1 MTYEGDAKTFD
12 LVIRGGTIVDG
23 LGGEPYVGDIAIAD
37 GVIRA
42 IGAVDGPGDREIDAT
57 GLHVTPGFVDLHTHY
72 DGQAIWSDR
81 MTPSSAHGVTTAVM
95 GNCGVGFAPC
105 RPEDHDTLVDVMA
118 GVEDIPGVVMVD
130 GLPWTWETFPEFLDA
145 LDSRQR
151 DIDVAAFLPH
161 SPLRVY
167 VMGRRGVD
175 RELPTPEDLAM
186 MRKLAEEA
194 VRAGAVGFASSRL
207 TLHKTAGG
215 QPIPSYEAQHAE
227 IEAIARGVDDAGGG
241 LLQFVPD
248 LMAGDYEGA
257 LKAVFDVAADVGL
270 PVTFTLAIGNAGPP
284 LHLDALRMVEKAN
297 AQAGPDGPLVTGQIF
312 PRPIGLVLGLELSGN
327 PFVMYPSYREIADL
341 PLDERVARMRR
352 PEVRKRIL
360 TDTPASD
367 GHPLMFAAQAWDYMY
382 PLGDPPNYEPS
393 PQDSIGARARARGV
407 DPLEEAYDRLLD
419 DDGHAMLLVTLAN
432 FRDNSLDTV
441 AELIQRDD
449 IVLGLGDGGAHYGMI
464 CDASFPT
471 YMLTHWVR
479 DRPTGRLPLP
489 QVIRELTSV
498 PARIAGMADRGQL
511 AVGYKAD
518 VNILDTA
525 AMRLHRPT
533 VKTDLPAGGRRLDQA
548 AEGYVATIVSGE
560 IVAEH
565 GVPTAA
571 RPGRLV
577 RGRQKAPTT

>member
-1 MTYEGDAKTFD
+1 MTYD
-12 LVIRGGTIVDG
+12 LIIRGGTLVDG
-23 LGGEPYVGDIAIAD
+23 LGGEPVTGDVAVRD
-37 GVIRA
+37 GVIA
-42 IGAVDGPGDREIDAT
+42 AVGQVDGAAVREIDAT
-57 GLHVTPGFVDLHTHY
+57 GLLVTPGFVDLHTHY

-81 MTPSSAHGVTTAVM
+81 LTPSSAHGVTTAIM

-105 RPEDHDTLVDVMA
+105 RPADHDVLVDVMA

-130 GLPWTWETFPEFLDA
+130 GLPWHWETFPEFLDA
-145 LDSRQR
+145 LDAGRR

-175 RELPTPEDLAM
+175 REPPTAEDLAL

-194 VRAGAVGFASSRL
+194 VSAGALGFASSRL

-215 QPIPSYEAQHAE
+215 QPIPSYEAEYAE

-257 LKAVFDVAADVGL
+257 LKAVFDVASDVGL

-284 LHLDALRMVEKAN
+284 IHLDALRMVEKAN
-297 AQAGPDGPLVTGQIF
+297 ENGGDVTGQIF
-312 PRPIGLVLGLELSGN
+312 PRPIGLVLGLDLSGN
-327 PFVMYPSYREIADL
+327 PFVMYPSYREIAAL
-341 PLDERVARMRR
+341 PLAQKVAEMRK
-352 PEVRKRIL
+352 PEVRERIL
-360 TDTPASD
+360 NDAPASD
-367 GHPLMFAAQAWDYMY
+367 GHPLMFAAQAWDYMF

-407 DPLEEAYDRLLD
+407 SPLEEAYDRLLD

-432 FRDNSLDTV
+432 FRDGSLDTV
-441 AELIQRDD
+441 AELIRRDD
-449 IVLGLGDGGAHYGMI
+449 VVLGLGDGGAHYGMI

-479 DRPTGRLPLP
+479 DRPSGRLSVAD
-489 QVIRELTSV
+489 VIRELTSV
-498 PARIAGMADRGQL
+498 PARVAGLADRGRIAQ
-511 AVGYKAD
+511 GYKAD
-518 VNILDTA
+518 LNVIDPVAL
-525 AMRLHRPT
+525 RLHKPT
-533 VKTDLPAGGRRLDQA
+533 VVADLPAGGRRLDQTA
-548 AEGYVATIVSGE
+548 DGYVATIVSGE
-560 IVAEH
+560 VIAEN
-565 GVPTAA
+565 GVPTDA
-571 RPGRLV
+571 RPGVLI
-577 RGRQKAPTT
+577 RGRRPAPTA